1 MKNENLNLMSSISDK
16 EDIIRVINIILGKKW
31 IYDLKITRK

>member
-16 EDIIRVINIILGKKW
+16 EDIIRVINIILGKK
-31 IYDLKITRK
+31 